1 MSVKYKV
8 TLLLCL
14 CAGVWVCGSVY
25 STLASVSI
33 TGHLV
38 QALSGDMVVLIDPFS
53 VALEVDLGG
62 RRRPAPHLH
71 RPVLHDERV
80 LRFQQEFREG
90 FRRRRWEGVR
100 ENLGLAVVAAICKH
114 RAQTLLGKCR
124 CSGNT

>member
-8 TLLLCL
+8 TLLLRV
-14 CAGVWVCGSVY
+14 CAWVCGCVY

-38 QALSGDMVVLIDPFS
+38 QALSGDVVVLIDPFP

-62 RRRPAPHLH
+62 RRRAASHLH
-71 RPVLHDERV
+71 RPVLHDEHV

-90 FRRRRWEGVR
+90 F
-100 ENLGLAVVAAICKH
+100 
-114 RAQTLLGKCR
+114 CR
-124 CSGNT
+124 C